1 MVKENLEIKT
11 RKAVLR
17 IEDKVTDMWNFLYDV
32 NAKLSHLIRR
42 GKEYYGQHDGGS
54 YYK

>member
-1 MVKENLEIKT
+1 MTKEDLETKA
-11 RKAVLR
+11 RRAVLR
-17 IEDKVTDMWNFLYDV
+17 IEDKVTDVMNVLYDV
-32 NAKLSHLIRR
+32 SSKLSHLIQR